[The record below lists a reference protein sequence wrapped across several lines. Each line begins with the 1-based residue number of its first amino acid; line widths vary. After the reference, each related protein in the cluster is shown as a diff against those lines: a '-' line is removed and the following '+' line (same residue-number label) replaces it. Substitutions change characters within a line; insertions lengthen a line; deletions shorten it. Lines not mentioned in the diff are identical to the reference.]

1 MQRYVLLGLVLILI
15 FLGIAASWW
24 LTRPPQEGSLTIT
37 LDKEFYP
44 QGDTMEIT
52 LKNGLYETISWN
64 YLLFDKWDGTAW
76 QDYVIRIPQG
86 ESLEPSGAA
95 LVTYKLEVFSSGK
108 YRTRF
113 HGWTGSL
120 DTLKWA
126 PSVYAEFEV
135 TAPPAENRIIITL
148 DKEIYQPCDNIVIT
162 LQNLSGEPV
171 WFSHGSYGLFFE
183 KWNENTWKPYEGIP
197 GDSVM
202 TSLEPHGQAVV
213 TWELET
219 WREEGGTLKWGCF
232 HPGKYRV
239 VTAGAMGKIS
249 SEIVLK
255 AFAEFEI
262 QG

>member
-1 MQRYVLLGLVLILI
+1 MKRYLLLGLVLIII

-24 LTRPPQEGSLTIT
+24 LTRPPREGSITMT
-37 LDKEFYP
+37 LDKEVYS

-52 LKNGLYETISWN
+52 LKNGLHETISWRD
-64 YLLFDKWDGTAW
+64 LSFDKWDGTAW
-76 QDYVIRIPQG
+76 QDYVIKIPQEGSLKLG
-86 ESLEPSGAA
+86 EEV

-135 TAPPAENRIIITL
+135 AAPPAENRIIITL
-148 DKEIYQPCDNIVIT
+148 DKEIYRPCDNIVIT
-162 LQNLSGEPV
+162 LRNLSGEPV
-171 WFSHGSYGLFFE
+171 WFGMGSYDLRFE
-183 KWNENTWKPYEGIP
+183 KWNGTTWKFYEGIY
-197 GDSVM
+197 GDAIV
-202 TSLEPHGQAVV
+202 TPLEPHGQVVV
-213 TWELET
+213 TWELKT

-239 VTAGAMGKIS
+239 ITAGSIGELFS
-249 SEIVLK
+249 GIVLE

-262 QG
+262 QE